1 MIDEAIFDAEE
12 KMEKAVSVARDDL
25 SGIRT
30 GRANPGMFARVN
42 VEYYGTPTPITQ
54 MCSINVPEARM
65 VVIKP
70 YEAGQLRAI
79 EDAIRNS
86 DLGVNPT
93 NDGTIIR
100 VAIPQL
106 TEERRREL
114 VKQAKAKGE
123 DAKVSVRN
131 IRRRAMDDIEKARKF
146 ALEKFSN
153 ELLAVKDSLDAA
165 LLIEAA
171 EVQSYKDGVDLT
183 AKQLAS
189 VFDKFNIAEINPVGE
204 KFDPNKH
211 QAISMLENSGEPN
224 TVTSVLQ
231 KGYTL
236 NDRVLRPA
244 LVMVAK

>member
-1 MIDEAIFDAEE
+1 MTENTTDNNNDDDKKNTQAKMLDE
-12 KMEKAVSVARDDL
+12 VLDDT
-25 SGIRT
+25 SK
-30 GRANPGMFARVN
+30 
-42 VEYYGTPTPITQ
+42 
-54 MCSINVPEARM
+54 PELAD
-65 VVIKP
+65 P
-70 YEAGQLRAI
+70 QAAI
-79 EDAIRNS
+79 EVLQA
-86 DLGVNPT
+86 
-93 NDGTIIR
+93 
-100 VAIPQL
+100 QL
-106 TEERRREL
+106 AEA
-114 VKQAKAKGE
+114 QAAVLYIKAEGE
-123 DAKVSVRN
+123 N

-165 LLIEAA
+165 LTVGNADVE
-171 EVQSYKDGVDLT
+171 SYKNGVELT
-183 AKQLAS
+183 TKQLSS
-189 VFDKFNIAEINPVGE
+189 VFEKFNIVEVNPVGE

>member
-1 MIDEAIFDAEE
+1 MQEEQSATQPEVEIAAE
-12 KMEKAVSVARDDL
+12 
-25 SGIRT
+25 
-30 GRANPGMFARVN
+30 NN
-42 VEYYGTPTPITQ
+42 PTPEI
-54 MCSINVPEARM
+54 EASTENR
-65 VVIKP
+65 IAEL
-70 YEAGQLRAI
+70 EAAL
-79 EDAIRNS
+79 
-86 DLGVNPT
+86 
-93 NDGTIIR
+93 
-100 VAIPQL
+100 
-106 TEERRREL
+106 EE
-114 VKQAKAKGE
+114 AKANVLYVKAEGE
-123 DAKVSVRN
+123 N
-131 IRRRAMDDIEKARKF
+131 IRRRAMDDIDKARKF

-171 EVQSYKDGVDLT
+171 DVQSYKDGVDLT

-211 QAISMLENSGEPN
+211 QAISILENSGEPN

>member
-1 MIDEAIFDAEE
+1 MQEEPSATQPEVEIAAENNTMPEVETSAENRIAELEAALEE
-12 KMEKAVSVARDDL
+12 
-25 SGIRT
+25 
-30 GRANPGMFARVN
+30 
-42 VEYYGTPTPITQ
+42 
-54 MCSINVPEARM
+54 
-65 VVIKP
+65 
-70 YEAGQLRAI
+70 
-79 EDAIRNS
+79 
-86 DLGVNPT
+86 
-93 NDGTIIR
+93 
-100 VAIPQL
+100 
-106 TEERRREL
+106 
-114 VKQAKAKGE
+114 AKANVLYVKAEGE
-123 DAKVSVRN
+123 N
-131 IRRRAMDDIEKARKF
+131 IRRRAMDDIDKARKF

-165 LLIEAA
+165 LLIEATD
-171 EVQSYKDGVDLT
+171 VQSYKDGVELT
-183 AKQLAS
+183 TKQLAS

>member
-1 MIDEAIFDAEE
+1 MTENEKDSPSTQVDEDSQANT
-12 KMEKAVSVARDDL
+12 VAA
-25 SGIRT
+25 S
-30 GRANPGMFARVN
+30 
-42 VEYYGTPTPITQ
+42 
-54 MCSINVPEARM
+54 S
-65 VVIKP
+65 
-70 YEAGQLRAI
+70 
-79 EDAIRNS
+79 
-86 DLGVNPT
+86 
-93 NDGTIIR
+93 
-100 VAIPQL
+100 
-106 TEERRREL
+106 EERIAEL
-114 VKQAKAKGE
+114 EAQLVEAQAAVLYTKAEGE
-123 DAKVSVRN
+123 N

-165 LLIEAA
+165 LLIEAT

-189 VFDKFNIAEINPVGE
+189 VFDKFNIAEINPVGD

>member
-1 MIDEAIFDAEE
+1 MTE
-12 KMEKAVSVARDDL
+12 
-25 SGIRT
+25 
-30 GRANPGMFARVN
+30 
-42 VEYYGTPTPITQ
+42 
-54 MCSINVPEARM
+54 
-65 VVIKP
+65 
-70 YEAGQLRAI
+70 
-79 EDAIRNS
+79 NS
-86 DLGVNPT
+86 QDSQN
-93 NDGTIIR
+93 NN
-100 VAIPQL
+100 AQ
-106 TEERRREL
+106 TEEEIQQNGAAGSLDDRIREL
-114 VKQAKAKGE
+114 ETQLLEAQASVLYVKADGE
-123 DAKVSVRN
+123 N

-165 LLIEAA
+165 LLIEAND
-171 EVQSYKDGVDLT
+171 VQSYKDGVKLT
-183 AKQLAS
+183 ANQLSS
-189 VFDKFNIAEINPVGE
+189 VFDKFNIAEINPLGE